1 MKKILFV
8 ANMKKDKDLFYSK
21 KILLNI
27 VEKKVKVFVDTTEL
41 IFSDKIELVSKKTLK
56 EIDLMLVLGG
66 DGTVLTNA
74 RKYEKYDI
82 PIVCINL
89 GRVGALAVAELDDYE
104 TYVDKYLNDDFVII
118 DHLTLECEI
127 AYANG
132 KNKKFIAFNDVVV
145 HRGSSPKILGVNIA
159 VNNSDFSEV
168 YTDGLIV
175 ATPNGSSAYNL
186 SAGGPLLSISSG
198 CYVLT
203 RICPQSRTF
212 SSLVVSKDDIVHL
225 TIRRNEYV
233 GNNQNEVIVDGDVR
247 YPVNDNDVVLIKKA
261 EKNLKL
267 IQFSQRKSL
276 YESVNKAI
284 VSFNRKGEK

>member
-21 KILLNI
+21 RILLNI

-104 TYVDKYLNDDFVII
+104 TYIDKYLNDDYISEEEEIDRSKPKFKAVITPEEYRNSRNGILIDSNGQYIRDVNGTLVRVDYVYDVII
-118 DHLTLECEI
+118 NEETNEKTKLEIVIQE
-127 AYANG
+127 G
-132 KNKKFIAFNDVVV
+132 KN
-145 HRGSSPKILGVNIA
+145 R
-159 VNNSDFSEV
+159 E
-168 YTDGLIV
+168 
-175 ATPNGSSAYNL
+175 
-186 SAGGPLLSISSG
+186 
-198 CYVLT
+198 
-203 RICPQSRTF
+203 
-212 SSLVVSKDDIVHL
+212 
-225 TIRRNEYV
+225 IRRMFESIGKN
-233 GNNQNEVIVDGDVR
+233 
-247 YPVNDNDVVLIKKA
+247 VVF
-261 EKNLKL
+261 LKRTQIGL
-267 IQFSQRKSL
+267 LRLGGLPRGTTKPFDPKYAL
-276 YESVNKAI
+276 M
-284 VSFNRKGEK
+284 

>member
-145 HRGSSPKILGVNIA
+145 HRGSSPKILITQI
-159 VNNSDFSEV
+159 F
-168 YTDGLIV
+168 
-175 ATPNGSSAYNL
+175 
-186 SAGGPLLSISSG
+186 
-198 CYVLT
+198 
-203 RICPQSRTF
+203 
-212 SSLVVSKDDIVHL
+212 
-225 TIRRNEYV
+225 
-233 GNNQNEVIVDGDVR
+233 
-247 YPVNDNDVVLIKKA
+247 
-261 EKNLKL
+261 LKYIL
-267 IQFSQRKSL
+267 M
-276 YESVNKAI
+276 V
-284 VSFNRKGEK
+284 

>member
-8 ANMKKDKDLFYSK
+8 ANLNKDKDLFYSK
-21 KILLNI
+21 RILSNI
-27 VEKKVKVFVDTTEL
+27 VEKKVNVFVDTTEL
-41 IFSDKIELVSKKTLK
+41 ILSDKIELVSKKTLK

-66 DGTVLTNA
+66 DGTVLANA

-104 TYVDKYLNDDFVII
+104 TYVDKYLNDDYVII

-132 KNKKFIAFNDVVV
+132 NNKKFIAFNDVVV
-145 HRGSSPKILGVNIA
+145 HRGSSSKILGINIA

-168 YTDGLIV
+168 YADGLIV

-198 CYVLT
+198 CYVIT
-203 RICPQSRTF
+203 PICPQLRTF

-225 TIRRNEYV
+225 TIRKNENV
-233 GNNQNEVIVDGDVR
+233 GKNQNEVIVDGNVR

-261 EKNLKL
+261 DKKLKL

-284 VSFNRKGEK
+284 VSINRKG

>member
-8 ANMKKDKDLFYSK
+8 ANIKKDKDLFYSK
-21 KILLNI
+21 RILLNI

-74 RKYEKYDI
+74 RKYEKYGI

-104 TYVDKYLNDDFVII
+104 TYVDKYLNDDYVII

-127 AYANG
+127 TYVNG

-198 CYVLT
+198 CYVIT
-203 RICPQSRTF
+203 PICPQSRTF

-225 TIRRNEYV
+225 TIRRNENV
-233 GNNQNEVIVDGDVR
+233 GKNQNEVIVDGDVR
-247 YPVNDNDVVLIKKA
+247 YPVNDNDVVLIKKS

-284 VSFNRKGEK
+284 VSINRKGEK